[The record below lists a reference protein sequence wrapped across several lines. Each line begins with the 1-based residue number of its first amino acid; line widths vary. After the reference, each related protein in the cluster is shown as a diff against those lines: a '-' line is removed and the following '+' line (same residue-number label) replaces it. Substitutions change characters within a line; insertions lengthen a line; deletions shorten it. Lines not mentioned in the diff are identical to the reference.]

1 MGALVLQ
8 NPFHVRHTRRGFTLI
23 EIIAT
28 LLVVGVVL
36 GLIVSRVRTTE
47 RRQAENSVRAAAQM
61 VAIAAQRASTSSEV
75 SALVYDHEEGTLHI
89 EVLRQQQGN
98 YDRTEREWR
107 RDAFAPEVTLSGCR
121 ISELVTDGLVVR
133 EDSFRIVLE
142 QGVSRPQISVTIS
155 QAGGDPLAVLADG
168 RSWRIDLP
176 AYALRPVV
184 TGLISAAPTGVPQPI
199 DLDAMGRVEQ
209 SW

>member
-1 MGALVLQ
+1 VLRDS
-8 NPFHVRHTRRGFTLI
+8 HHIRHARRGFTLI

-36 GLIVSRVRTTE
+36 GLIVPRVRTTE

-89 EVLRQQQGN
+89 EVLRQQRGN
-98 YDRTEREWR
+98 YDRTEQEWR
-107 RDAFAPEVTLSGCR
+107 RDGFAPEVTLLGCR

-155 QAGGDPLAVLADG
+155 QAGGDPVSVLADG

-199 DLDAMGRVEQ
+199 DLDALGRVEQ

>member
-1 MGALVLQ
+1 MLRQSHHIRFA
-8 NPFHVRHTRRGFTLI
+8 RRGFTLI

-36 GLIVSRVRTTE
+36 GLVVPRVRSTE
-47 RRQAENSVRAAAQM
+47 RRQVENSVRAAAQM
-61 VAIAAQRASTSSEV
+61 IAIAAQRASTSSEV
-75 SALVYDHEEGTLHI
+75 SALVYDHEAGTLHI
-89 EVLRQQQGN
+89 EVLRQERGN

-121 ISELVTDGLVVR
+121 IAELVTDGTVIR
-133 EDSFRIVLE
+133 EDSFRVVFD
-142 QGVSRPQISVTIS
+142 QGVSRPQIALTIA
-155 QAGGDPLAVLADG
+155 QASGEPVELRPDA
-168 RSWRIDLP
+168 RTWRIDLP
-176 AYALRPVV
+176 SYALRPVV
-184 TGLISAAPTGVPQPI
+184 TGLITANQGGVPQPI

>member
-1 MGALVLQ
+1 MLRRSHHNQ
-8 NPFHVRHTRRGFTLI
+8 YSRRGFTLI

-36 GLIVSRVRTTE
+36 GLIVPRVRTTE

-75 SALVYDHEEGTLHI
+75 SALVYDHEAGTLHI
-89 EVLRQQQGN
+89 EVLRQQRGN

-107 RDAFAPEVTLSGCR
+107 RDAFAPEVTLTGCR

-133 EDSFRIVLE
+133 EESFRVVME
-142 QGVSRPQISVTIS
+142 QGVSRPQISVTIA
-155 QAGGDPLAVLADG
+155 QAGGDPVAVFADG

-184 TGLISAAPTGVPQPI
+184 TGLISASPSGVPQPI

>member
-1 MGALVLQ
+1 MLRKSLSIPVG
-8 NPFHVRHTRRGFTLI
+8 RRGFTLI

-36 GLIVSRVRTTE
+36 GLIVPRVRTTE

-75 SALVYDHEEGTLHI
+75 SALVYDHETGTLHI
-89 EVLRQQQGN
+89 EVLRQERGN
-98 YDRTEREWR
+98 YDRTDREWR
-107 RDAFAPEVTLSGCR
+107 RDAFAPEITLAGCR
-121 ISELVTDGLVVR
+121 IAELVTDGLVVR
-133 EDSFRIVLE
+133 EDSFRVVFE
-142 QGVSRPQISVTIS
+142 QSVSRPQIAMTIA
-155 QAGGDPLAVLADG
+155 QASGDPVSILPEG
-168 RSWRIDLP
+168 RTWRIDLP

-184 TGLISAAPTGVPQPI
+184 TGLISSSAPDVPQPI